1 MSATNH
7 RIALLPDVLISQI
20 AAGEVIERPA
30 SVVKELIENAIDAQ
44 AKTISLALEE
54 GGIAKIQVRD
64 DGSGI
69 AAEDLPLAVARHATS
84 KIRSLDDLMQVASH
98 GFRGEALAA
107 ISSVASVAITSR
119 TAEAGYASCLS
130 NSSGAWQISPAA
142 GGQGTSID
150 VGQLFFSVPARRR
163 FLKTAATE
171 LHHCREAFVR
181 QAMIRPD
188 MGWQLTHQGRVLLKL
203 SPNRALARVA
213 QLLDIEEHTIRELDL
228 EQGPLQLSA
237 WLQTPTAASNKTDQ
251 QYLYVNGRAVKDRML
266 MHAMRTAYAD
276 VLHGDR
282 QPKYV
287 VSLRI
292 DPSLVDVNVHPAKS
306 EVRFKDS
313 QAVYG
318 VVVAACRK
326 ALASATQTEAPPV
339 FASTTAGS
347 AGHAGLIS
355 GRSGQLPW
363 AQTNPA
369 GQPGTSELGANWPT
383 AWQAFYQ
390 TGQNGP
396 DWRGSPL
403 SSTLSSTLSSPLA
416 VADPG
421 ASNAQAT
428 GNASSHEH
436 PLGYALAQ
444 LHGIFI
450 LAQNHKGLVVVDMHA
465 AHERI
470 VYERL
475 KAQHDHG
482 GMAMQTLLAPMA
494 MAASPLEVETAHQ
507 HQGLLEQLG
516 FSLSSLSETS
526 LAIRGVPVMLS
537 GGDAIS
543 LVRDTLAELAQH
555 GQAHNLEEARN
566 RLLSTMACHGAVRAN
581 RALTNPEMNQLLRD
595 MESTER
601 ADQCN
606 HGRPT
611 WVQLDLAML
620 DRLFMRGQ

>member
-1 MSATNH
+1 MSASQH

-44 AKTISLALEE
+44 AKTIALTLEE

-69 AAEDLPLAVARHATS
+69 TAEDLPLAVARHATS

-107 ISSVASVAITSR
+107 IASVASVSITSR
-119 TAEAGYASCLS
+119 TSEAPHANCLS
-130 NSSGAWQISPAA
+130 NGSGQWQIGPAA
-142 GGQGTSID
+142 GGQGTTID

-171 LHHCREAFVR
+171 LHHCKEAFVR
-181 QAMIRPD
+181 QAMIRPE

-203 SPNRALARVA
+203 SPTKALSRVA
-213 QLLDIEEHTIRELDL
+213 QLLDVEAQTLRELEL
-228 EQGPLQLSA
+228 QQGPLQLSA
-237 WLQTPTAASNKTDQ
+237 WLQTPTAAANKTDQ

-266 MHAMRTAYAD
+266 MHAMRSAYAD

-287 VSLRI
+287 VSLQI
-292 DPSLVDVNVHPAKS
+292 DPALVDVNVHPAKS

-318 VVVAACRK
+318 VVVAGCKK
-326 ALASATQTEAPPV
+326 ALASAAQTEAPPV
-339 FASTTAGS
+339 FAATSSMSPPG
-347 AGHAGLIS
+347 GMS
-355 GRSGQLPW
+355 GMGGASGQLPW
-363 AQTNPA
+363 AQGHATAPSDSHR
-369 GQPGTSELGANWPT
+369 SEGNWPA

-390 TGQNGP
+390 AGANE
-396 DWRGSPL
+396 SSL
-403 SSTLSSTLSSPLA
+403 SGTALS

-421 ASNAQAT
+421 ASQGNT
-428 GNASSHEH
+428 GDPAAHEH

-450 LAQNHKGLVVVDMHA
+450 LAQNHKGLVLVDMHA

-475 KAQHDHG
+475 KAQHDQG
-482 GMAMQTLLAPMA
+482 AMAMQALLAPMA
-494 MAASPLEVETAHQ
+494 MAASPLEIETAQRHPE
-507 HQGLLEQLG
+507 LLEQMG
-516 FSLSSLSETS
+516 FSLSSLSENS
-526 LAIRGVPVMLS
+526 LAIRGVPVMLAS
-537 GGDAIS
+537 SDVVR
-543 LVRDTLAELAQH
+543 LVRDTLGELAQH
-555 GQAHNLEEARN
+555 GQASHLEEARN
-566 RLLSTMACHGAVRAN
+566 QLLATMACHGSVRAN
-581 RALTNPEMNQLLRD
+581 RALTIPEMNQLLRD
-595 MESTER
+595 MESTAR

>member
-1 MSATNH
+1 MSASQH

-44 AKTISLALEE
+44 AKTIALTLEE

-69 AAEDLPLAVARHATS
+69 ASEDLPLAVARHATS
-84 KIRSLDDLMQVASH
+84 KIRSLDDLMQVSSH

-107 ISSVASVAITSR
+107 ISSVASVSITSR
-119 TAEAGYASCLS
+119 TAEAGHASLLS
-130 NSSGAWQISPAA
+130 NSSGSWQISPAA
-142 GGQGTSID
+142 GGHGTTID

-171 LHHCREAFVR
+171 LHHCKEAFVR
-181 QAMIRPD
+181 QAMIRPE

-203 SPNRALARVA
+203 SPTKALLRVA
-213 QLLDIEEHTIRELDL
+213 QLLDVEEQTLRELEL
-228 EQGPLQLSA
+228 QQGPLQLSA
-237 WLQTPTAASNKTDQ
+237 WLQTPTAAGHKTDQ

-266 MHAMRTAYAD
+266 MHAMRSAYAD

-287 VSLRI
+287 VSLQI

-318 VVVAACRK
+318 VVVAGCKK
-326 ALASATQTEAPPV
+326 ALANAAQTETPPV
-339 FASTTAGS
+339 FASTIPGTMNTAGVAS
-347 AGHAGLIS
+347 IATSMTGS
-355 GRSGQLPW
+355 SGQLPW
-363 AQTNPA
+363 AQGHATTPSGAN
-369 GQPGTSELGANWPT
+369 QPGANWPA

-390 TGQNGP
+390 AGADRSNG
-396 DWRGSPL
+396 SSAL
-403 SSTLSSTLSSPLA
+403 S

-421 ASNAQAT
+421 APHAQAMET
-428 GNASSHEH
+428 SGGLEH

-450 LAQNHKGLVVVDMHA
+450 LAQNHKGLVLVDMHA

-475 KAQHDHG
+475 KAQHDQG
-482 GMAMQTLLAPMA
+482 GMAMQSLLAPMA
-494 MAASPLEVETAHQ
+494 MAASPLEIETAQRHQ
-507 HQGLLEQLG
+507 ALLERLG

-537 GGDAIS
+537 GGDAVS
-543 LVRDTLAELAQH
+543 LVRDTLSELAQH
-555 GQAHNLEEARN
+555 GQAHNLEASRN
-566 RLLSTMACHGAVRAN
+566 QLLATMACHGAVRAN
-581 RALTNPEMNQLLRD
+581 RALTIPEMNQLLRD

>member
-1 MSATNH
+1 MSASQH

-44 AKTISLALEE
+44 AKSIALTLEE

-107 ISSVASVAITSR
+107 IASVASVSITSR
-119 TAEAGYASCLS
+119 TTDANHANCLS
-130 NSSGAWQISPAA
+130 NSSGSWQISPAA
-142 GGQGTSID
+142 GGQGTTID
-150 VGQLFFSVPARRR
+150 VSQLFFSVPARRR

-171 LHHCREAFVR
+171 LHHCKEAFVR
-181 QAMIRPD
+181 QALIRPE

-203 SPNRALARVA
+203 SPTKALSRVA
-213 QLLDIEEHTIRELDL
+213 QLLDVDPQTLRELDL
-228 EQGPLQLSA
+228 QQGPLQVSA
-237 WLQTPTAASNKTDQ
+237 WLQTPTAAANKTDQ

-266 MHAMRTAYAD
+266 MHAMRSAYAD

-287 VSLRI
+287 VSLQI
-292 DPSLVDVNVHPAKS
+292 DPTLVDVNVHPAKS

-318 VVVAACRK
+318 VVVAGCKK
-326 ALASATQTEAPPV
+326 ALASAVQTETPPV
-339 FASTTAGS
+339 FASTSSMNPSG
-347 AGHAGLIS
+347 GLS
-355 GRSGQLPW
+355 HTSGQLPW
-363 AQTNPA
+363 AQGHGTAP
-369 GQPGTSELGANWPT
+369 PGSNQSGSNWPA
-383 AWQAFYQ
+383 AWQTFYQ
-390 TGQNGP
+390 TQANETSTP
-396 DWRGSPL
+396 GSSL
-403 SSTLSSTLSSPLA
+403 S

-421 ASNAQAT
+421 ASHAQAM
-428 GNASSHEH
+428 GSAGSQEH

-444 LHGIFI
+444 LHGIFV
-450 LAQNHKGLVVVDMHA
+450 LAQNQKGLVLVDMHA

-475 KAQHDHG
+475 KAQHDQG
-482 GMAMQTLLAPMA
+482 DMAMQSLLAPMA
-494 MAASPLEVETAHQ
+494 MAASPLEIETAQ
-507 HQGLLEQLG
+507 RHQGLLEQLG

-526 LAIRGVPVMLS
+526 LAIRGVPVMLAS
-537 GGDAIS
+537 GDAIQ
-543 LVRDTLAELAQH
+543 LVRDTLGELAQH
-555 GQAHNLEEARN
+555 GQANNLEEARN
-566 RLLSTMACHGAVRAN
+566 QLLATMACHGSVRAN
-581 RALTNPEMNQLLRD
+581 RSLTIPEMNQLLRD

-611 WVQLDLAML
+611 WVQLDLSML

>member
-1 MSATNH
+1 MSAPQH

-44 AKTISLALEE
+44 AKTIALTLEE

-119 TAEAGYASCLS
+119 TAEAGHANCLS

-142 GGQGTSID
+142 GGQGTSIE

-181 QAMIRPD
+181 QAMIRPE

-203 SPNRALARVA
+203 SPTKALARVA
-213 QLLDIEEHTIRELDL
+213 QLLDIEEQALRELDL
-228 EQGPLQLSA
+228 QQGPLQLSA
-237 WLQTPTAASNKTDQ
+237 WLQTPTAAGNKTDQ

-287 VSLRI
+287 VSLQI
-292 DPSLVDVNVHPAKS
+292 DPGLVDVNVHPAKS

-339 FASTTAGS
+339 FASSAAGS
-347 AGHAGLIS
+347 AGNTGLIS

-363 AQTNPA
+363 AQANPA
-369 GQPGTSELGANWPT
+369 GQPGTSELGAQWPT

-390 TGQNGP
+390 TGQSGP
-396 DWRGSPL
+396 DLQGS
-403 SSTLSSTLSSPLA
+403 SLSSPLS

-428 GNASSHEH
+428 GHASNHEH

-475 KAQHDHG
+475 KAQHDQG

-566 RLLSTMACHGAVRAN
+566 QLLSTMACHGAVRAN
-581 RALTNPEMNQLLRD
+581 RALTIPEMNQLLRD

>member
-1 MSATNH
+1 MQDLQPARP

-44 AKTISLALEE
+44 AKTIGLTLEE
-54 GGIAKIQVRD
+54 GGITKIQVRD

-84 KIRSLDDLMQVASH
+84 KIRSLDDLMQVSSH

-107 ISSVASVAITSR
+107 ISSVASVSITSR
-119 TAEAGYASCLS
+119 TADAAHASCLS
-130 NSSGAWQISPAA
+130 NGSGTWQISPAA
-142 GGQGTSID
+142 GGLGTTIE

-171 LHHCREAFVR
+171 LHHCKEAFVR
-181 QAMIRPD
+181 QAMIRPQ

-203 SPNRALARVA
+203 SPTTAMARVA
-213 QLLDIEEHTIRELDL
+213 QLLDAEVQALRELEL
-228 EQGPLQLSA
+228 LQGPLQVSA
-237 WLQTPTAASNKTDQ
+237 WLQTPTAAANKTDQ
-251 QYLYVNGRAVKDRML
+251 QYLYINGRAVRDRML
-266 MHAMRTAYAD
+266 MHAMRSAYAD

-287 VSLRI
+287 VSLQI

-318 VVVAACRK
+318 VVVAGCKK
-326 ALASATQTEAPPV
+326 ALASATQTAAPPIAV
-339 FASTTAGS
+339 TT
-347 AGHAGLIS
+347 GLPTPS
-355 GRSGQLPW
+355 PSGQLPW
-363 AQTNPA
+363 GQTQA
-369 GQPGTSELGANWPT
+369 SSSWSGQASGGHTMEGDRSAANWPS

-390 TGQNGP
+390 GSQDSSAP
-396 DWRGSPL
+396 SVSPL
-403 SSTLSSTLSSPLA
+403 SIN
-416 VADPG
+416 DPG
-421 ASNAQAT
+421 A
-428 GNASSHEH
+428 GEH

-450 LAQNHKGLVVVDMHA
+450 LAQNQQGLVLVDMHA

-475 KAQHDHG
+475 KAQHDQG
-482 GMAMQTLLAPMA
+482 ACAMQTLLTPMA
-494 MAASPLEVETAHQ
+494 MAASALEVETAEQ
-507 HQGLLEQLG
+507 HQALLERLG
-516 FSLSSLSETS
+516 FSLSSLSDTS
-526 LAIRGVPVMLS
+526 LAIRGVPVMLAS
-537 GGDAIS
+537 GDAIR
-543 LVRDTLAELAQH
+543 LVRDTLSELAQH

-566 RLLSTMACHGAVRAN
+566 QLLSTMACHGAVRAN
-581 RALTNPEMNQLLRD
+581 RSLTLPEMNQLLRD

>member
-1 MSATNH
+1 MQDLQPARP

-44 AKTISLALEE
+44 AKTIGLTLEE
-54 GGIAKIQVRD
+54 GGITKIQVRD

-84 KIRSLDDLMQVASH
+84 KIRSLDDLMQVSSH

-107 ISSVASVAITSR
+107 ISSVASVSITSR
-119 TAEAGYASCLS
+119 TADAAHASCLS
-130 NSSGAWQISPAA
+130 NGSGTWQISPAA
-142 GGQGTSID
+142 GGLGTTIE

-171 LHHCREAFVR
+171 LHHCKEAFVR
-181 QAMIRPD
+181 QAMIRPQ

-203 SPNRALARVA
+203 SPTTAMARVA
-213 QLLDIEEHTIRELDL
+213 QLLDAEVQALRELEL
-228 EQGPLQLSA
+228 LQGPLQVSA
-237 WLQTPTAASNKTDQ
+237 WLQTPTAAANKTDQ
-251 QYLYVNGRAVKDRML
+251 QYLYINGRAVRDRML
-266 MHAMRTAYAD
+266 MHAMRSAYAD

-287 VSLRI
+287 VSLQI

-318 VVVAACRK
+318 VVVAGCKK
-326 ALASATQTEAPPV
+326 ALASATQTAAPPIAV
-339 FASTTAGS
+339 TT
-347 AGHAGLIS
+347 GLPTPS
-355 GRSGQLPW
+355 PSGQLPW
-363 AQTNPA
+363 GQTQA
-369 GQPGTSELGANWPT
+369 SSSWSGQASGGHTMEGDRSAANWPS

-390 TGQNGP
+390 
-396 DWRGSPL
+396 GSQDSSAPSVSSL
-403 SSTLSSTLSSPLA
+403 SIN
-416 VADPG
+416 DPG
-421 ASNAQAT
+421 A
-428 GNASSHEH
+428 GEH

-450 LAQNHKGLVVVDMHA
+450 LAQNQQGLVLVDMHA

-475 KAQHDHG
+475 KAQHDQG
-482 GMAMQTLLAPMA
+482 ACAMQTLLTPMA
-494 MAASPLEVETAHQ
+494 MAASALEVETAEQ
-507 HQGLLEQLG
+507 HQALLELLG
-516 FSLSSLSETS
+516 FSLSSLSDTS
-526 LAIRGVPVMLS
+526 LAIRGVPVMLAS
-537 GGDAIS
+537 GDAIR
-543 LVRDTLAELAQH
+543 LVRDTLSELAQH

-566 RLLSTMACHGAVRAN
+566 QLLSTMACHGAVRAN
-581 RALTNPEMNQLLRD
+581 RSLTLPEMNQLLRD

>member
-1 MSATNH
+1 MQDAHSVRP

-44 AKTISLALEE
+44 AKTIGLTLEE
-54 GGIAKIQVRD
+54 GGIAQIQVRD
-64 DGSGI
+64 DGTGI

-84 KIRSLDDLMQVASH
+84 KIRSLDDLMQVSSH

-107 ISSVASVAITSR
+107 ISSVASVSITSR
-119 TAEAGYASCLS
+119 TADAAHASCLS
-130 NSSGAWQISPAA
+130 NSSGTWQISPAA
-142 GGQGTSID
+142 GGLGTTIE

-171 LHHCREAFVR
+171 LHHCKEAFVR
-181 QAMIRPD
+181 QAMIRPQ

-203 SPNRALARVA
+203 SPTTAMARVA
-213 QLLDIEEHTIRELDL
+213 QVLDAEVQALREFELL
-228 EQGPLQLSA
+228 QGPLQVSA
-237 WLQTPTAASNKTDQ
+237 WLQTPTAAANKTDQ

-266 MHAMRTAYAD
+266 MHAMRSAYAD

-287 VSLRI
+287 VSLQI

-318 VVVAACRK
+318 VVVAGCKK
-326 ALASATQTEAPPV
+326 ALASATQTAAPPIAV
-339 FASTTAGS
+339 TT
-347 AGHAGLIS
+347 GLPTPS
-355 GRSGQLPW
+355 PSGQLPW
-363 AQTNPA
+363 GQTQTNNSWSGHA
-369 GQPGTSELGANWPT
+369 PGDQTVDDNRLDVNRSAANWPP

-390 TGQNGP
+390 AGP
-396 DWRGSPL
+396 DNSPPSVSPL
-403 SSTLSSTLSSPLA
+403 S
-416 VADPG
+416 VQDPG
-421 ASNAQAT
+421 A
-428 GNASSHEH
+428 GEH

-450 LAQNHKGLVVVDMHA
+450 LAQNQQGLVLVDMHA

-475 KAQHDHG
+475 KAQHDQG
-482 GMAMQTLLAPMA
+482 ACAMQTLLTPMA
-494 MAASPLEVETAHQ
+494 MAASALEIETADQ
-507 HQGLLEQLG
+507 HQALLERLG
-516 FSLSSLSETS
+516 FSLSSLSDNS
-526 LAIRGVPVMLS
+526 LAIRGVPVMLAA
-537 GGDAIS
+537 GDAVR
-543 LVRDTLAELAQH
+543 LVRDTLSELAQH

-566 RLLSTMACHGAVRAN
+566 QLLASMACHGAVRAN
-581 RALTNPEMNQLLRD
+581 RSLTLPEMNQLLRD
-595 MESTER
+595 MEATER

>member
-1 MSATNH
+1 MQDLQPARP

-44 AKTISLALEE
+44 AKTIGLTLEE
-54 GGIAKIQVRD
+54 GGITKIQVRD

-84 KIRSLDDLMQVASH
+84 KIRSLDDLMQVSSH

-107 ISSVASVAITSR
+107 ISSVASVSITSR
-119 TAEAGYASCLS
+119 TADAAHASCLS
-130 NSSGAWQISPAA
+130 NGSGAWQISPAA
-142 GGQGTSID
+142 GGLGTTIE

-171 LHHCREAFVR
+171 LHHCKEAFVR
-181 QAMIRPD
+181 QAMIRPQ
-188 MGWQLTHQGRVLLKL
+188 MGWQLTHQGRVLIKL
-203 SPNRALARVA
+203 SPTTAMARVA
-213 QLLDIEEHTIRELDL
+213 QLLDAEVQALRELEL
-228 EQGPLQLSA
+228 LQGPLQVSA
-237 WLQTPTAASNKTDQ
+237 WLQTPTAAANKTDQ
-251 QYLYVNGRAVKDRML
+251 QYLYINGRAVRDRML
-266 MHAMRTAYAD
+266 MHAMRSAYAD

-287 VSLRI
+287 VSLQI

-318 VVVAACRK
+318 VVVAGCKK
-326 ALASATQTEAPPV
+326 ALASATQTAAPPIAV
-339 FASTTAGS
+339 TT
-347 AGHAGLIS
+347 GLPTPS
-355 GRSGQLPW
+355 PSGQLPW
-363 AQTNPA
+363 GQTQASSPWS
-369 GQPGTSELGANWPT
+369 GQASGGHTMEGDRSAANWPS

-390 TGQNGP
+390 GSQDSSVP
-396 DWRGSPL
+396 SVSPL
-403 SSTLSSTLSSPLA
+403 SIN
-416 VADPG
+416 DPG
-421 ASNAQAT
+421 A
-428 GNASSHEH
+428 GEH

-450 LAQNHKGLVVVDMHA
+450 LAQNQQGLVLVDMHA

-475 KAQHDHG
+475 KAQHDQG
-482 GMAMQTLLAPMA
+482 ACAMQTLLTPMA
-494 MAASPLEVETAHQ
+494 MAASALEVETAEQ
-507 HQGLLEQLG
+507 HQALLERLG
-516 FSLSSLSETS
+516 FSLSSLSDTS
-526 LAIRGVPVMLS
+526 LAVRGVPVMLAS
-537 GGDAIS
+537 GDAIR
-543 LVRDTLAELAQH
+543 LVRDTLSELAQH

-566 RLLSTMACHGAVRAN
+566 QLLSTMACHGAVRAN
-581 RALTNPEMNQLLRD
+581 RSLTLPEMNQLLRD

>member
-1 MSATNH
+1 MSARQH

-44 AKTISLALEE
+44 AKTIALTLEE

-107 ISSVASVAITSR
+107 IASVASVSITSR
-119 TAEAGYASCLS
+119 TADANHANCLS
-130 NSSGAWQISPAA
+130 NSSGSWQISPAA
-142 GGQGTSID
+142 GGQGTTID
-150 VGQLFFSVPARRR
+150 VSQLFFSVPARRR

-171 LHHCREAFVR
+171 LHHCKEAFVR
-181 QAMIRPD
+181 QALIRPE

-203 SPNRALARVA
+203 SPTKALSRVA
-213 QLLDIEEHTIRELDL
+213 QLLDVDPQTLRELDL
-228 EQGPLQLSA
+228 QQGPLQVSA
-237 WLQTPTAASNKTDQ
+237 WLQTPTAAANKTDQ

-266 MHAMRTAYAD
+266 MHAMRSAYAD

-287 VSLRI
+287 VSLQI
-292 DPSLVDVNVHPAKS
+292 DPTLVDVNVHPAKS

-318 VVVAACRK
+318 VVVAGCKK
-326 ALASATQTEAPPV
+326 ALASAVQTETPPV
-339 FASTTAGS
+339 FASTSSMNPSGGM
-347 AGHAGLIS
+347 GHA
-355 GRSGQLPW
+355 SGQLPW
-363 AQTNPA
+363 TQDQGTARPGSNQSGSHWPA
-369 GQPGTSELGANWPT
+369 
-383 AWQAFYQ
+383 AWQTFYQ
-390 TGQNGP
+390 TQANETSGP
-396 DWRGSPL
+396 GSSL
-403 SSTLSSTLSSPLA
+403 S

-421 ASNAQAT
+421 ASHAQAM
-428 GNASSHEH
+428 GSAGSHDH

-444 LHGIFI
+444 LHGIFV
-450 LAQNHKGLVVVDMHA
+450 LAQNHKGLVLVDMHA

-475 KAQHDHG
+475 KAQHDQG
-482 GMAMQTLLAPMA
+482 AMAMQSLLAPMA
-494 MAASPLEVETAHQ
+494 MAASPLEIETAQ
-507 HQGLLEQLG
+507 RHQGLLEQLG

-526 LAIRGVPVMLS
+526 LAIRGVPVMLAS
-537 GGDAIS
+537 GDAIQ
-543 LVRDTLAELAQH
+543 LVRDTLGELAQH
-555 GQAHNLEEARN
+555 GQANNLEEARN
-566 RLLSTMACHGAVRAN
+566 QLLATMACHGSVRAN
-581 RALTNPEMNQLLRD
+581 RSLTIPEMNQLLRD

-611 WVQLDLAML
+611 WVQLDLSML

>member
-1 MSATNH
+1 MSAPQH

-44 AKTISLALEE
+44 AKTIALTLEE

-119 TAEAGYASCLS
+119 TAEAGHANCLS
-130 NSSGAWQISPAA
+130 NSSGSWQISPAA
-142 GGQGTSID
+142 GGQGTTID

-163 FLKTAATE
+163 FLKSAATE
-171 LHHCREAFVR
+171 LHHCKEAFVR
-181 QAMIRPD
+181 QAMIRPE

-203 SPNRALARVA
+203 SPTKALARVA
-213 QLLDIEEHTIRELDL
+213 QLLDVEEQTLRELDL
-228 EQGPLQLSA
+228 QQGPLQLSA
-237 WLQTPTAASNKTDQ
+237 WLQTPTAAGNKTDQ

-266 MHAMRTAYAD
+266 MHAMRSAYAD

-287 VSLRI
+287 VSLQI

-318 VVVAACRK
+318 VVVAGCKK
-326 ALASATQTEAPPV
+326 ALASAAQTESPPV
-339 FASTTAGS
+339 FASAAAS
-347 AGHAGLIS
+347 ASMTGT
-355 GRSGQLPW
+355 SGQLPW
-363 AQTNPA
+363 APGPGA
-369 GQPGTSELGANWPT
+369 AQPGAAQPAANWPS

-390 TGQNGP
+390 AGQSSSPMQG
-396 DWRGSPL
+396 GSL
-403 SSTLSSTLSSPLA
+403 SSLS

-421 ASNAQAT
+421 ASYAEAS
-428 GNASSHEH
+428 GHASSHEH

-475 KAQHDHG
+475 KAQHDQG
-482 GMAMQTLLAPMA
+482 GMAMQTLLAPIA

-537 GGDAIS
+537 GGDAVS
-543 LVRDTLAELAQH
+543 LVRDTLNELAQH

-566 RLLSTMACHGAVRAN
+566 QLLGTMACHGAVRAN
-581 RALTNPEMNQLLRD
+581 RALTIPEMNQLLRD

>member
-1 MSATNH
+1 MSTSQH

-30 SVVKELIENAIDAQ
+30 SVVKELVENAIDAQ
-44 AKTISLALEE
+44 AKTIALTLEE

-69 AAEDLPLAVARHATS
+69 TAEDLPLAVARHATS

-107 ISSVASVAITSR
+107 IASVASVSITSR
-119 TAEAGYASCLS
+119 TAQANHANCLS
-130 NSSGAWQISPAA
+130 NSSGSWQISPAA
-142 GGQGTSID
+142 GGQGTTID

-171 LHHCREAFVR
+171 LHHCKEAFVR
-181 QAMIRPD
+181 QALIRPE
-188 MGWQLTHQGRVLLKL
+188 MGWQLIHQGRVLLKL
-203 SPNRALARVA
+203 SPTKALSRVA
-213 QLLDIEEHTIRELDL
+213 QLLDVEEQTLRELDL
-228 EQGPLQLSA
+228 QQGPLQLSA
-237 WLQTPTAASNKTDQ
+237 WLQTPTAAANKTDQ
-251 QYLYVNGRAVKDRML
+251 QYLYVNGRAVRDRML

-287 VSLRI
+287 VSLQI
-292 DPSLVDVNVHPAKS
+292 DPALVDVNVHPAKS

-318 VVVAACRK
+318 VVVAGCKK
-326 ALASATQTEAPPV
+326 ALASAAQAEAPPV
-339 FASTTAGS
+339 FASTIPS
-347 AGHAGLIS
+347 ASSTS
-355 GRSGQLPW
+355 GVTTGMD
-363 AQTNPA
+363 
-369 GQPGTSELGANWPT
+369 GMGGGNWPA

-390 TGQNGP
+390 TGSNEASMP
-396 DWRGSPL
+396 GSVL
-403 SSTLSSTLSSPLA
+403 S

-421 ASNAQAT
+421 APYGNT
-428 GNASSHEH
+428 GGTAAHEH

-450 LAQNHKGLVVVDMHA
+450 LAQNHKGLVLVDMHA

-475 KAQHDHG
+475 KAQHDQG
-482 GMAMQTLLAPMA
+482 AMAMQSLLAPMA
-494 MAASPLEVETAHQ
+494 MAASPLEIETAQ
-507 HQGLLEQLG
+507 RHQGLLEQMG
-516 FSLSSLSETS
+516 FSLSGLSETS
-526 LAIRGVPVMLS
+526 LAIRGVPVMLAS
-537 GGDAIS
+537 GDVAR

-555 GQAHNLEEARN
+555 GQASHLEEARN
-566 RLLSTMACHGAVRAN
+566 QLLATMACHGSVRAN
-581 RALTNPEMNQLLRD
+581 RALTIPEMNQLLRD

>member
-1 MSATNH
+1 MSARQR

-44 AKTISLALEE
+44 AKTITLTLEE

-69 AAEDLPLAVARHATS
+69 TAEDLPLAVARHATS

-107 ISSVASVAITSR
+107 IASVASVSITSR
-119 TAEAGYASCLS
+119 TADANHANCLS
-130 NSSGAWQISPAA
+130 NSSGSWQISPAA
-142 GGQGTSID
+142 GGQGTTID

-171 LHHCREAFVR
+171 LHHCKEAFVR
-181 QAMIRPD
+181 QALIRPE

-203 SPNRALARVA
+203 SPTKALSRVA
-213 QLLDIEEHTIRELDL
+213 QLLDVEEQTLRELDL
-228 EQGPLQLSA
+228 QQGPLQLSA
-237 WLQTPTAASNKTDQ
+237 WLQTPTAAANKTDQ

-287 VSLRI
+287 VSLQI
-292 DPSLVDVNVHPAKS
+292 DPALVDVNVHPAKS

-318 VVVAACRK
+318 VVVAGCKK
-326 ALASATQTEAPPV
+326 ALASAAQTEAPPV
-339 FASTTAGS
+339 FASTGS
-347 AGHAGLIS
+347 MSPSVGMG
-355 GRSGQLPW
+355 GTSGQLPW
-363 AQTNPA
+363 AQGDAAATSGSN
-369 GQPGTSELGANWPT
+369 QPEGNWPA

-390 TGQNGP
+390 TGANEASVP
-396 DWRGSPL
+396 GSAL
-403 SSTLSSTLSSPLA
+403 S

-421 ASNAQAT
+421 NT
-428 GNASSHEH
+428 GGAAAHEH

-450 LAQNHKGLVVVDMHA
+450 LAQNHKGLILVDMHA

-475 KAQHDHG
+475 KAQHDQG
-482 GMAMQTLLAPMA
+482 GMAMQSLLAPMA
-494 MAASPLEVETAHQ
+494 MAASPLEIETAQ
-507 HQGLLEQLG
+507 RHQGLLEQLG
-516 FSLSSLSETS
+516 FSLSNLSESS
-526 LAIRGVPVMLS
+526 LAIRGVPVMLAS
-537 GGDAIS
+537 GDVVR

-555 GQAHNLEEARN
+555 GQANNLEEARN
-566 RLLSTMACHGAVRAN
+566 QLLATMACHGSVRAN
-581 RALTNPEMNQLLRD
+581 RALTIPEMNQLLRD